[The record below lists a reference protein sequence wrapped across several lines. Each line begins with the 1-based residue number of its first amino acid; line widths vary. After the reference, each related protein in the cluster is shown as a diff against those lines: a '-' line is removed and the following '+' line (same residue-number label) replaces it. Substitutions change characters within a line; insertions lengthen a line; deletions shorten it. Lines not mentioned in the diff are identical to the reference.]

1 VVPEFATIAILAVGV
16 GVAVGVA
23 GAAVEAV
30 TVSVGVV
37 LDAVVSGCCS
47 EQATSNKAHRK
58 ILKLD
63 SMDFVDM
70 MVPPR
75 DSGRTPDYLTVA
87 DRQGDI
93 KDSCQS

>member
-1 VVPEFATIAILAVGV
+1 MVPGLVAIAVLAVGV

-23 GAAVEAV
+23 GATADSV
-30 TVSVGVV
+30 TVVSAGVL

-47 EQATSNKAHRK
+47 EHATSNKAHRK

-70 MVPPR
+70 MVPPVIQDER
-75 DSGRTPDYLTVA
+75 LIA
-87 DRQGDI
+87 
-93 KDSCQS
+93 